1 MRPAAKKGLLLINL
15 GTPDAPTTGA
25 VRRYLREFLSDPRVI
40 DINPLARW
48 LLLTLFILPTRPR
61 LSAVAYRKIWTDR
74 GSPLLVHSRELARK
88 VALELESEFEVELAM
103 RYGRP
108 SIQGAVDRLRRK
120 GVQELIAL
128 PLYPQQAAS
137 STGSSVHAIYRVL
150 GDAWDVIPVKIGGAF
165 HADPDFLD
173 AFAQVAAPVIEA
185 ARAEHVLFSFHGL
198 PERQVRKS
206 DPSGSHCLQ
215 SADCCDRLVAANV
228 NCYRAQAFE
237 TARALAQRLGLA
249 ESAYEISFQ
258 SRLGRAPWIR
268 PYTDLLLPAL
278 AKRSVRRLAVMCPAF
293 VADCLET
300 LEEIGIRGRESF
312 LAAGGEELVLV
323 PSLNSHPA
331 WVQAVV
337 RMARRTAA

>member
-1 MRPAAKKGLLLINL
+1 MRPPAKKGLLLINL

-40 DINPLARW
+40 DINPLGRW
-48 LLLTLFILPTRPR
+48 LLLTLFILPRRPR
-61 LSAVAYRKIWTDR
+61 VSAAAYQKIWTDR
-74 GSPLLVHSRELARK
+74 GSPLLVRSQELARK

-120 GVQELIAL
+120 GIEELIAL
-128 PLYPQQAAS
+128 PLYPQHAAS
-137 STGSSVHAIYRVL
+137 STGSSMHAVYRAL
-150 GDAWDVIPVKIGGAF
+150 GGAWDVLPVKIGGAF
-165 HADPDFLD
+165 HSDPDFLE
-173 AFAQVAAPVIEA
+173 AFAQVGAPVIAA
-185 ARAEHVLFSFHGL
+185 ARAQHVLFSFHGL
-198 PERQVRKS
+198 PQRQVRKS

-215 SADCCDRLVAANV
+215 SADCCDRVVAANV

-249 ESAYEISFQ
+249 EGAYEISFQ
-258 SRLGRAPWIR
+258 SRLGRTPWIQ

-278 AKRSVRRLAVMCPAF
+278 AKRGVRRLAVMCPSF

-312 LAAGGEELVLV
+312 VAAGGEELVLV

>member
-1 MRPAAKKGLLLINL
+1 MRPPAKKGLLLINL

-40 DINPLARW
+40 DINPLGRW
-48 LLLTLFILPTRPR
+48 LLLTLFILPRRPR
-61 LSAVAYRKIWTDR
+61 VSAAAYQKIWTDR
-74 GSPLLVHSRELARK
+74 GSPLLVRSQELARK

-120 GVQELIAL
+120 GIQELIAL
-128 PLYPQQAAS
+128 PLYPQHAAS
-137 STGSSVHAIYRVL
+137 STGSSMHAVYRAL
-150 GDAWDVIPVKIGGAF
+150 GGAWDVLPVKIGGAF
-165 HADPDFLD
+165 HSAPDFLE
-173 AFAQVAAPVIEA
+173 AFAQVGAPVIAA
-185 ARAEHVLFSFHGL
+185 ARAQHVLFSFHGL
-198 PERQVRKS
+198 PQRQVRKS

-215 SADCCDRLVAANV
+215 SADCCDRVVAANV

-249 ESAYEISFQ
+249 EGAYEISFQ
-258 SRLGRAPWIR
+258 SRLGRTPWIQ

-278 AKRSVRRLAVMCPAF
+278 AKRGVRRLAVMCPSF

-312 LAAGGEELVLV
+312 VAAGGEELVLV